1 MPRRPFTN
9 EKVCLLPS
17 IVIDF
22 VAFQYKGYRW
32 YAYIAEAGHAFRVKV
47 RLKVKPALP
56 KFDASIDTE
65 LRALWREY
73 SDLQVRWL
81 IPEILA
87 LRKSIDKVQSQRTE

>member
-1 MPRRPFTN
+1 M
-9 EKVCLLPS
+9 
-17 IVIDF
+17 
-22 VAFQYKGYRW
+22 
-32 YAYIAEAGHAFRVKV
+32 KV